1 MKNRNIQWLFVL
13 LIFVLSCNTESKNKV
28 QPEIETGQNI
38 KADSFFAIDF
48 AEIIKHK
55 REVPLSEIAEGV
67 EYIPLE
73 NNKESMLGGIMDVQ
87 LTADYIF
94 VKHNGSRLLTQFDR
108 SGKFIRHIG
117 KEGRGPKEY
126 GLMRIF
132 SLDEKNKLIYIHTNW
147 TRKILVYNFDGEYVN
162 TIKLDGF
169 DRMQMV
175 WARDSVLVSFSE
187 PGMGTESFVFMET
200 NFNGDTLQTT
210 QNHLFWEKK
219 GENSFMVSYWGRNNF
234 YLASNKL
241 HMKGWYND
249 TVYTYNDENKIVPKF
264 LVDLKEHK
272 IPDDLIPE
280 KTIEKPLPKE
290 CYWTGLNESGNY
302 IFVRYGSH
310 MDRSKSED
318 EMEEGCIFYNKKTN
332 EGVALKNHGEEYG
345 FVNDLNAGPDFRPR
359 YSNDSLMF
367 VDVTALD
374 MKEYLGSE
382 TFRNREAKF
391 PEQKEK
397 LVQLNK
403 TLKEDGNSFLMIA
416 KLKK

>member
-1 MKNRNIQWLFVL
+1 MKTKNLYVFPISIVLF
-13 LIFVLSCNTESKNKV
+13 IFFFGCNS
-28 QPEIETGQNI
+28 ET
-38 KADSFFAIDF
+38 KKSDSNVEETVEKQETPASFTIDF
-48 AEIIKHK
+48 AEIVKHK
-55 REVPLSEIAEGV
+55 REVPLSEIAESV

-73 NNKESMLGGIMDVQ
+73 NNKESMLGSIMDVQ
-87 LTADYIF
+87 LTSDYIF
-94 VKHNGSRLLTQFDR
+94 VKHNGSRLLTLFDR
-108 SGKFIRHIG
+108 NGKFIRHIG

-169 DRMQMV
+169 DRVQMV
-175 WARDSVLVSFSE
+175 WAHDSVLVSFSE
-187 PGMGTESFVFMET
+187 PSMGTESFVFMET

-210 QNHLFWEKK
+210 PNHLFWEKK

-234 YLASNKL
+234 YLANNKL

-249 TVYTYNDENKIVPKF
+249 TVYSYNDENKIVPKF

-290 CYWTGLNESGNY
+290 CYWTGLNESANY

-318 EMEEGCIFYNKKTN
+318 EMEEGCVFYDKKTN
-332 EGVALKNHGEEYG
+332 EGVALKKSWRGVR
-345 FVNDLNAGPDFRPR
+345 FCKRFKCRARFP
-359 YSNDSLMF
+359 
-367 VDVTALD
+367 TAL
-374 MKEYLGSE
+374 
-382 TFRNREAKF
+382 F
-391 PEQKEK
+391 
-397 LVQLNK
+397 
-403 TLKEDGNSFLMIA
+403 
-416 KLKK
+416 